1 MELNKIYINLKCA
14 IINIIDKS
22 INALKSLIYYPRT
35 ASNIFLIFILVLLIS
50 SCNVNS
56 KRREIS
62 NLTSA
67 EIESILSLC
76 HEDTLMVLGNFINFK
91 PNNQV
96 RQYLGQYN
104 FVAQLLGRP
113 LESSSDIDSMK
124 NIVHELY
131 IRTRGNKNS
140 MIAISP
146 IFSPKIK
153 ITEKLSQTSL
163 RRLIYIMIMRK
174 VNIKLS

>member
-1 MELNKIYINLKCA
+1 MYH
-14 IINIIDKS
+14 
-22 INALKSLIYYPRT
+22 AL
-35 ASNIFLIFILVLLIS
+35 
-50 SCNVNS
+50 
-56 KRREIS
+56 
-62 NLTSA
+62 
-67 EIESILSLC
+67 
-76 HEDTLMVLGNFINFK
+76 
-91 PNNQV
+91 
-96 RQYLGQYN
+96 YLG
-104 FVAQLLGRP
+104 LP

-174 VNIKLS
+174 VNKNWARFKNGMVSFFIQG

>member
-1 MELNKIYINLKCA
+1 
-14 IINIIDKS
+14 
-22 INALKSLIYYPRT
+22 
-35 ASNIFLIFILVLLIS
+35 
-50 SCNVNS
+50 
-56 KRREIS
+56 
-62 NLTSA
+62 
-67 EIESILSLC
+67 
-76 HEDTLMVLGNFINFK
+76 
-91 PNNQV
+91 
-96 RQYLGQYN
+96 
-104 FVAQLLGRP
+104 
-113 LESSSDIDSMK
+113 MK

-174 VNIKLS
+174 VNTN